1 MRKAIIFDMDG
12 TLLDTLEDLYRSA
25 NAALLRYGF
34 PERSKEEIRQFVGN
48 GAVNL
53 MRRAVPRGEEN
64 PHFTD
69 CLLAFKEHYGVHL
82 NDHTCAYE
90 GVEEL
95 LKTLKAAGYP
105 MAIVSNKPDFA
116 VRELNRRYFGD
127 VIKVAI
133 GESESVRRKPAPD
146 TVECAA
152 RELGV
157 ELKDC
162 IYVGDSEVDL
172 KTAENCKIPC
182 ISVAWGFRGR
192 QFLEDMGARTI
203 AERPQEVH
211 EMISLYYI
219 DGCYT

>member
-90 GVEEL
+90 GIEEL
-95 LKTLKAAGYP
+95 LQKLKTAGYP

-152 RELGV
+152 KELGV
-157 ELKDC
+157 ELKEC

-172 KTAENCKIPC
+172 KIPC

-219 DGCYT
+219 DRCYT

>member
-82 NDHTCAYE
+82 NDHTCAYY
-90 GVEEL
+90 G
-95 LKTLKAAGYP
+95 
-105 MAIVSNKPDFA
+105 I
-116 VRELNRRYFGD
+116 
-127 VIKVAI
+127 
-133 GESESVRRKPAPD
+133 
-146 TVECAA
+146 
-152 RELGV
+152 
-157 ELKDC
+157 
-162 IYVGDSEVDL
+162 
-172 KTAENCKIPC
+172 
-182 ISVAWGFRGR
+182 
-192 QFLEDMGARTI
+192 
-203 AERPQEVH
+203 
-211 EMISLYYI
+211 
-219 DGCYT
+219 